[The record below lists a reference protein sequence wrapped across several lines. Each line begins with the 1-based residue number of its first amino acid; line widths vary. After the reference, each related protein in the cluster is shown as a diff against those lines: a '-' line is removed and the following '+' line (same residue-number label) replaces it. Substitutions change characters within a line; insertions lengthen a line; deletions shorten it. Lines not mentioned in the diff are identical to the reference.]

1 MEIIDNFLDPYHFR
15 SLKNFMMENSFPWY
29 TDGTTSISGTKNN
42 DGMYFIHMFYFDE
55 PQSEYIELLKPLIH
69 KIPYDANKLKRIK
82 GNLYPQSQRKIYH
95 GWHDDFEI
103 PHQGC
108 IFYMN
113 TNNGYTIFKNKKVKS
128 VENRLLLFDP
138 SVLHRSTTCTD
149 APSRININFN
159 YGDGLK
165 DFSR

>member
-1 MEIIDNFLDPYHFR
+1 MEIIDNFLDPYHFG
-15 SLKNFMMENSFPWY
+15 SIKKFMIENTFPWY
-29 TDGTTSISGTKNN
+29 WQPNVSYDVIPANDGT
-42 DGMYFIHMFYFDE
+42 YFTHMFY
-55 PQSEYIELLKPLIH
+55 YNKPLSQYIKLLNPLIQ
-69 KIPYDANKLKRIK
+69 KIPYDASKLKRIK

-95 GWHDDFEI
+95 GWHDDYEI

-149 APSRININFN
+149 APCRLNINFN

-165 DFSR
+165 DLP